1 MRVAAEVARSG
12 EWWGIQVPEMPG
24 VFTQARRLE
33 QVPDMVR
40 DAVALMADVDEDSV
54 EVTEVVRR
62 GYS

>member
-1 MRVAAEVARSG
+1 MRVAAEITRSG
-12 EWWGIQVPEMPG
+12 EWWAIQVPEMPG

-33 QVPDMVR
+33 QVPEMVR

-54 EVTEVVRR
+54 EVTEVVRS